1 MAGDT
6 HHTGI
11 VGVIVGAVVLFVA
24 LSTIPFIVLYH
35 HRRRATARRSSEL
48 RNLTDGGIMRQV
60 SVDRW
65 LDEQTH
71 ASCEDRLYAQESCPI
86 CLSTLAASQDTL
98 PFPEPAWVAPSPHD
112 EPNLHDTMEADRVS
126 GRRNILV
133 LNRCHHVFHASCLAS
148 WFEYH
153 QYRCPIC
160 QTSYFS
166 E

>member
-24 LSTIPFIVLYH
+24 LSTIPF
-35 HRRRATARRSSEL
+35 
-48 RNLTDGGIMRQV
+48 
-60 SVDRW
+60 
-65 LDEQTH
+65 
-71 ASCEDRLYAQESCPI
+71 PI